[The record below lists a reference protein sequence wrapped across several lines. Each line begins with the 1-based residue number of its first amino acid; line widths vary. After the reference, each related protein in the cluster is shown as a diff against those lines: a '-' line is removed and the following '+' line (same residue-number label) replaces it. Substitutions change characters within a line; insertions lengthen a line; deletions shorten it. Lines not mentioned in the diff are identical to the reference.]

1 MLYLLPCAPAVNTQ
15 SPSCT
20 VFDRHLR
27 LQIVWHNVHPIGGFS
42 SSPVVVR
49 CASLFIGQAASYGTE
64 CRTHPDPS
72 MGLYFYVK
80 IRISDHFIRQLQ
92 STLKTLFPQV
102 VEY

>member
-1 MLYLLPCAPAVNTQ
+1 MPVPLPVPLRVRYLIGTYDFKLFGT
-15 SPSCT
+15 T
-20 VFDRHLR
+20 FTLF
-27 LQIVWHNVHPIGGFS
+27 GGFS

-80 IRISDHFIRQLQ
+80 IRISEHFIRQLQ
-92 STLKTLFPQV
+92 CTLKTLFPQV

>member
-1 MLYLLPCAPAVNTQ
+1 MPVPLPVPLRVRYLIGTYD
-15 SPSCT
+15 
-20 VFDRHLR
+20 F
-27 LQIVWHNVHPIGGFS
+27 QIVWHNVHPIGGFS

-64 CRTHPDPS
+64 CHTHPDPS

-80 IRISDHFIRQLQ
+80 IRISDHFLRQLQ
-92 STLKTLFPQV
+92 CTLKTLFPQV